1 MAIGGNGR
9 VGGARVRA
17 PFGRDAAAAAGEIG
31 GKEEEEE
38 VGGLTVTVEM

>member
-31 GKEEEEE
+31 GEEEEE
-38 VGGLTVTVEM
+38 VGDLTVPVEM